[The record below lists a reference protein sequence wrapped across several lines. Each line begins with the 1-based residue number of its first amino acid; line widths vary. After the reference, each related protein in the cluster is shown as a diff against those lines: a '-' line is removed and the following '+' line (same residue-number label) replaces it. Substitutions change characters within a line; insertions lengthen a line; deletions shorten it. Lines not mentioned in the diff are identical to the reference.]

1 MRLRSLLSAALC
13 LAATSL
19 SAQSFTNGSLTG
31 PIANNGVPA
40 GWTSLAGSPDTMDQF
55 NNVGT
60 PGVSSFGATPTA
72 SPNGGTWVGIGREGT
87 GFIERFGQTVSGFSI
102 GQSYTV
108 SWFVSN
114 FGYTDFGY
122 TNANQIEVLVNGV
135 SIGSGAVRALSTGWE
150 AQSLLFT
157 ATAATQQI
165 AFQLG
170 SNNKSYMGID
180 GIAFGPSTVVPEP
193 ATFALLAVGAGVLG
207 LVARRR
213 REL

>member
-1 MRLRSLLSAALC
+1 
-13 LAATSL
+13 
-19 SAQSFTNGSLTG
+19 
-31 PIANNGVPA
+31 
-40 GWTSLAGSPDTMDQF
+40 MDQF

-60 PGVSSFGATPTA
+60 PGVSSFGATPSA

-122 TNANQIEVLVNGV
+122 TNSNQIEVLVNGV
-135 SIGSGAVRALSTGWE
+135 SIGSGAMRALSTGWE

-193 ATFALLAVGAGVLG
+193 ATFALLAAGAGVLG

-213 REL
+213 RQR